1 MNIKSIATLALT
13 MSAFTLA
20 NTASAQ
26 VITVPLSLPVA
37 PQPVLEKGG
46 ERSVVFQLDV
56 SFAYGDTTK
65 KACINV
71 PSNRTLVVEYVSSQA
86 KAWKADPNA
95 PMPLQGFPGE
105 FTLAFT
111 TSSYSTNEHYVPY
124 TQLFR
129 WHPNYTG
136 YIAGQPVKFYSKPS
150 TQFCAIVNKYTSTA
164 QAEVSVNVTAY
175 YLE

>member
-1 MNIKSIATLALT
+1 MNTKSIATLALA

-46 ERSVVFQLDV
+46 ERSVVFLLDV

-71 PSNRTLVVEYVSSQA
+71 PSNRTLVVDSQA
-86 KAWKADPNA
+86 KAWKADPKA
-95 PMPLQGFPGE
+95 PMPRQGFPGE

-111 TSSYSTNEHYVPY
+111 TSGFSNNE
-124 TQLFR
+124 
-129 WHPNYTG
+129 
-136 YIAGQPVKFYSKPS
+136 
-150 TQFCAIVNKYTSTA
+150 
-164 QAEVSVNVTAY
+164 
-175 YLE
+175 